1 MKNVLFSWILRIILL
16 SFPLSVYALDNG
28 PSWFGFSYTLNT
40 SGARTIGMGGTAVA
54 SVNDASATLT
64 NPAALV
70 RLSKT
75 EFRFDSNFRHH
86 EEVNQ
91 QGADNL
97 GTGKSI
103 LMGLHVDDTNQIDPA
118 LMALATPLGDGRTV
132 IALFYHEFLPY
143 DRSVIVT
150 DPISG
155 GIAEKHN
162 VMFDLDEFGLSIAHS
177 LFDGQLAIGL
187 SASLVTPNMLITT
200 QRDQTP
206 QPGSFDG
213 VEFSTY
219 GSKGEQEPV
228 WRLGLLYQPNETI
241 SLGLNYTLTQDP
253 QYTMTT
259 ANSPETVDSAQQNG
273 CTGDI
278 NIGTLPDGTPT
289 GSWICDSSLPMPN
302 IFSVG
307 LAYTPNEVWNFAIEA
322 VHIDYKRAI
331 IEFTAPYAYPNGDI
345 TVVQTKNDFQTTD
358 VIELH
363 LGLEYN
369 TILNQYPLALRAG
382 YYFDPAHD
390 IKYNGIDSTSA
401 AIYTGGEDIQHLTAG
416 VGVVFKES
424 LKLGVGIDAADNDDY
439 RVAISLA
446 YQY

>member
-1 MKNVLFSWILRIILL
+1 MKNVLFSILL
-16 SFPLSVYALDNG
+16 SFPLSVFALDNG

-40 SGARTIGMGGTAVA
+40 SGARTMGMGGTAVA

-75 EFRFDSNFRHH
+75 EFRFDANFRHF
-86 EEVNQ
+86 EEINQ
-91 QGADNL
+91 PGADNL

-103 LMGLHVDDTNQIDPA
+103 RMGLQVEESNQPDPA
-118 LMALATPLGDGRTV
+118 LMALATPLPDGRTV

-143 DRSVIVT
+143 DRSVTVT

-155 GIAEKHN
+155 GIAETHN
-162 VMFDLDEFGLSIAHS
+162 VMFDLDEFGLSVGHS

-187 SASLVTPNMLITT
+187 SASLVTPNMIITT
-200 QRDQTP
+200 KRDETP

-213 VEFSTY
+213 VDFSTY
-219 GSKGEQEPV
+219 GSKSEQEPV
-228 WRLGLLYQPNETI
+228 WRFGLLYQPTQTI
-241 SLGLNYTLTQDP
+241 ALGVNYTLTQDP

-259 ANSPETVDSAQQNG
+259 ANSPETVDSAEANG
-273 CTGDI
+273 CTNDI
-278 NIGTLPDGTPT
+278 AGN
-289 GSWICDSSLPMPN
+289 WICESSLPMPN

-322 VHIDYKRAI
+322 VHIDYRRASN
-331 IEFTAPYAYPNGDI
+331 EFVAPYAYPNGDI
-345 TVVQTKNDFQTTD
+345 KVIQTKNDFQAKD
-358 VIELH
+358 VLELH

-369 TILNQYPLALRAG
+369 TRFYKYPLALRAG

-390 IKYNGIDSTSA
+390 IEYTGADSTSQV
-401 AIYTGGEDIQHLTAG
+401 IYSGGEDVQHLTAG
-416 VGVVFKES
+416 IGVLLIQA
-424 LKLGVGIDAADNDDY
+424 LKLGMAIDADDNNNY
-439 RVAISLA
+439 RVAISFA
-446 YQY
+446 YQF

>member
-1 MKNVLFSWILRIILL
+1 MKKALFSQISGIILL
-16 SFPLSVYALDNG
+16 AFPLSLCALDNG
-28 PSWFGFSYTLNT
+28 SSWFGFNYTLNT

-54 SVNDASATLT
+54 SVNDASATLA

-75 EFRFDSNFRHH
+75 EFRFDSNFRHL
-86 EEVNQ
+86 EEIDRP
-91 QGADNL
+91 GADNL

-103 LMGLHVDDTNQIDPA
+103 RMGLQVDESNQIDPA

-143 DRSVIVT
+143 DRSVTVT

-162 VMFDLDEFGLSIAHS
+162 VMFDLDEFGLSIARS

-200 QRDQTP
+200 QRDQTL

-213 VEFSTY
+213 VDFSTY
-219 GSKGEQEPV
+219 GSKSEQEPV
-228 WRLGLLYQPNETI
+228 WRFGLLYQPTETI
-241 SLGLNYTLTQDP
+241 ALGINYTLTQDP

-259 ANSPETVDSAQQNG
+259 ANSPETVDSAPQNG
-273 CTGDI
+273 CTSDI
-278 NIGTLPDGTPT
+278 AGN
-289 GSWICDSSLPMPN
+289 WICNSSLPMPN

-307 LAYTPNEVWNFAIEA
+307 LAYTPNEVWNFAVEA
-322 VHIDYKRAI
+322 VHIDYRRAT

-345 TVVQTKNDFQTTD
+345 KVIQTKNDFEAKD

-369 TILNQYPLALRAG
+369 TMLNKFPLALRAG

-390 IKYNGIDSTSA
+390 IKYNGVDSTSQV
-401 AIYTGGEDIQHLTAG
+401 IYPGGEDVQHLTAG
-416 VGVVFKES
+416 VAMLFKDS
-424 LKLGVGIDAADNDDY
+424 LNLGMAIDAADNDDY
-439 RVAISLA
+439 RVAISVA
-446 YQY
+446 YHY